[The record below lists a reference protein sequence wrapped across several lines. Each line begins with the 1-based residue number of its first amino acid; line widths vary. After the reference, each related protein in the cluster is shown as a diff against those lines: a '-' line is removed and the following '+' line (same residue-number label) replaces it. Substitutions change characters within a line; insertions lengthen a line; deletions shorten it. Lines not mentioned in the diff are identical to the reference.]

1 MIKTIKQVLLL
12 YTTKQPKQF
21 LNRNRLVNNYW
32 LATNTDGW
40 FMCTQ

>member
-1 MIKTIKQVLLL
+1 MYFYYIQQNNQNSFLK
-12 YTTKQPKQF
+12 F